1 MKMKVKWL
9 ISGLIPLLLLIVV
22 VAWVMINGAGI
33 EKDPAAPIEV
43 LNIERIDTTNN
54 GFELSIS
61 NTGPEAITISQI
73 IVNDSIWN
81 FSVSPSE
88 TFKRFEE
95 GKVTINYPWVQ
106 GDPHVIKIITDNGII
121 TEGEIAAATLTPEK
135 SWSNFLNYGFIG
147 FYVGVVPIT
156 LGLLWY
162 PFMKRFSRKWINAIL
177 ALTVGLLLFLF
188 IGTLADGFEI
198 GAEAPAVLQ
207 GNMVVILGALLTF
220 ILLIGFDQYQQKRL
234 EKKAFS
240 PFNIALLMAVGI
252 GLHNFGEGLA
262 IGTSFSLGEAALG
275 TFLIIGFTLHNIT
288 EGIGIAAP
296 LLKMKPR
303 IRDFV
308 LLGLIAGAPAILGT
322 WFGGFIYSPILGA
335 LFLGIGAGAI
345 LQVIYVITKMLIN
358 DHKKH
363 LEPTVSWLNLS
374 GFTIGLLIMYLT
386 AFFVKY

>member
-1 MKMKVKWL
+1 MKVKWL
-9 ISGLIPLLLLIVV
+9 ISGLIPLLLLIAVV
-22 VAWVMINGAGI
+22 GWVMINGAGI

-43 LNIERIDTTNN
+43 LNIERIKTTNN

-61 NTGPEAITISQI
+61 NTGPESITLSQI
-73 IVNDSIWN
+73 IVDDSLWN

-88 TFKRFEE
+88 SLKRFEE
-95 GKVTINYPWVQ
+95 GIVTINYPWVQ
-106 GDPHVIKIITDNGII
+106 GDPHVIKLITENGII
-121 TEGEIAAATLTPEK
+121 TEGVIAAATLTPERNF
-135 SWSNFLNYGFIG
+135 SNFLNYGFIG

-177 ALTVGLLLFLF
+177 SLTVGLLLFLF
-188 IGTLADGFEI
+188 IGTLVDGFEI
-198 GAEAPAVLQ
+198 GAEAPTVLQ
-207 GNMVVILGALLTF
+207 GNMVVILGAFLTF
-220 ILLIGFDQYQQKRL
+220 LLLIGFDQYQQKKQ
-234 EKKAFS
+234 EKKASS
-240 PFNIALLMAVGI
+240 PINIALLMAFGI

-296 LLKMKPR
+296 LLKIKPR

-308 LLGLIAGAPAILGT
+308 LLGIIAGAPAILGT
-322 WFGGFIYSPILGA
+322 WFGGFIFSPILGA

-345 LQVIYVITKMLIN
+345 LQVIYVITKMLIKE
-358 DHKKH
+358 HKKY
-363 LEPTVSWLNLS
+363 LEPTVSWLNFS
-374 GFTIGLLIMYLT
+374 GFTAGLLIMYLT

>member
-1 MKMKVKWL
+1 MKVKWL
-9 ISGLIPLLLLIVV
+9 ISGLIPLLLLVVV
-22 VAWVMINGAGI
+22 VAWVMINGGI

-43 LNIERIDTTNN
+43 LNIERINTTHN

-61 NTGPEAITISQI
+61 NTGPESIKISQV
-73 IVNDSIWN
+73 IVDDSIWN
-81 FSVSPSE
+81 FSVSPTE

-95 GKVTINYPWVQ
+95 GVVTINYPWVQ
-106 GDPHVIKIITDNGII
+106 GDPHVIKIITENGII
-121 TEGEIAAATLTPEK
+121 SEGEITAATLTPERTL
-135 SWSNFLNYGFIG
+135 SNFLNYGFIG

-188 IGTLADGFEI
+188 IGTLSDGFEI
-198 GAEAPAVLQ
+198 GAEAPMVLQ

-220 ILLIGFDQYQQKRL
+220 ILLIGFDQYQQKKL
-234 EKKAFS
+234 QKKAYS

-308 LLGLIAGAPAILGT
+308 LLGIIAGSPAILGT
-322 WFGGFIYSPILGA
+322 WFGGFIFSPILGA

-363 LEPTVSWLNLS
+363 LEPTVSWLNFS

>member
-1 MKMKVKWL
+1 MKVKWL
-9 ISGLIPLLLLIVV
+9 ISGLIPLLLLVVV

-43 LNIERIDTTNN
+43 LNIERINTTHN

-61 NTGPEAITISQI
+61 NTGPDSIKISQV
-73 IVNDSIWN
+73 IVDDSLWN
-81 FSVSPSE
+81 FSVSPTE

-95 GKVTINYPWVQ
+95 GVVTINYPWVQ
-106 GDPHVIKIITDNGII
+106 GDPHVIKIITENGII
-121 TEGEIAAATLTPEK
+121 TEGEITAATLTPERTL
-135 SWSNFLNYGFIG
+135 SNFLNYGFIG

-188 IGTLADGFEI
+188 IGTLSDGFEI
-198 GAEAPAVLQ
+198 GAEAPMVLQ

-220 ILLIGFDQYQQKRL
+220 ILLIGFDQYQQKKL
-234 EKKAFS
+234 QKKAYS

-308 LLGLIAGAPAILGT
+308 LLGIIAGSPAILGT
-322 WFGGFIYSPILGA
+322 WFGGFIFSPILGA

-363 LEPTVSWLNLS
+363 LEPTVSWLNFS

>member
-1 MKMKVKWL
+1 MKVKWL

-61 NTGPEAITISQI
+61 NTGPEAITISQV
-73 IVNDSIWN
+73 IVNDSIWD
-81 FSVSPSE
+81 FKVSPSE

-135 SWSNFLNYGFIG
+135 SWNNFLNYGFIG

-207 GNMVVILGALLTF
+207 GNMVVIIGAFVTF
-220 ILLIGFDQYQQKRL
+220 LLLIGFDQYQQKRL

>member
-1 MKMKVKWL
+1 MKVKWL

-88 TFKRFEE
+88 TFKRFEK

-374 GFTIGLLIMYLT
+374 GFTIGLLIMYVT

>member
-1 MKMKVKWL
+1 MKVKWI
-9 ISGLIPLLLLIVV
+9 ISGLVPLLLLVAV

-43 LNIERIDTTNN
+43 LNIERINTTYS
-54 GFELSIS
+54 GFEISIS
-61 NTGPEAITISQI
+61 NTGPEPLTISQV

-81 FSVSPSE
+81 FGVSPSE
-88 TFKRFEE
+88 TLKRFEE
-95 GKVTINYPWVQ
+95 GEITINYPWVQ
-106 GDPHVIKIITDNGII
+106 GDPHVIKIITENGII
-121 TEGEIAAATLTPEK
+121 TEGEIAAATLTPER

-147 FYVGVVPIT
+147 FYVGIVPIT

-188 IGTLADGFEI
+188 IGTLADGFEM
-198 GAEAPAVLQ
+198 GAEAPVVLQ
-207 GNMVVILGALLTF
+207 GTMVVMLGAVLTF
-220 ILLIGFDQYQQKRL
+220 LLLIGFDQYSQKKQAL
-234 EKKAFS
+234 KASS

-275 TFLIIGFTLHNIT
+275 TFLVIGFTLHNIT

-296 LLKMKPR
+296 LLKIKPR

-308 LLGLIAGAPAILGT
+308 LLGVIAGAPAIIGT
-322 WFGGFIYSPILGA
+322 WVGGFIFSPILGA

-363 LEPTVSWLNLS
+363 LEPTVSWLNFS

>member
-1 MKMKVKWL
+1 VKVKWL
-9 ISGLIPLLLLIVV
+9 ISGLIPLLLFVVV

-43 LNIERIDTTNN
+43 LNIERINTTHN

-61 NTGPEAITISQI
+61 NTGPDSIKISQV
-73 IVNDSIWN
+73 IVDDSLWN
-81 FSVSPSE
+81 FSVSPTE

-95 GKVTINYPWVQ
+95 GVVTINYPWVQ
-106 GDPHVIKIITDNGII
+106 GDPHVIKIITENGII
-121 TEGEIAAATLTPEK
+121 TEGEITAATLTPERTL
-135 SWSNFLNYGFIG
+135 SNFLNYGFIG

-188 IGTLADGFEI
+188 IGTLSDGFEI
-198 GAEAPAVLQ
+198 GAEAPMVLQ

-220 ILLIGFDQYQQKRL
+220 ILLIGFDQYQQKKL
-234 EKKAFS
+234 QKKAYS

-308 LLGLIAGAPAILGT
+308 LLGIIAGSPAILGT
-322 WFGGFIYSPILGA
+322 WFGGFIFSPILGA

-363 LEPTVSWLNLS
+363 LEPTVSWLNFS

>member
-1 MKMKVKWL
+1 MKVKWL
-9 ISGLIPLLLLIVV
+9 ISGLIPLLLLIAV
-22 VAWVMINGAGI
+22 VAWVMVNGAGI

-43 LNIERIDTTNN
+43 LNIEQIKTTND

-61 NTGPEAITISQI
+61 NTGPESITLSQV
-73 IVNDSIWN
+73 IVDDSIWG
-81 FSVSPSE
+81 FSVTPSA
-88 TFKRFEE
+88 TLKRFEE
-95 GKVTINYPWVQ
+95 GTVTINYPWVQ
-106 GDPHVIKIITDNGII
+106 GDPHGIKLITENGII
-121 TEGEIAAATLTPEK
+121 TEGDIAAATLTPE
-135 SWSNFLNYGFIG
+135 SSLSNFLQYGFIG
-147 FYVGVVPIT
+147 FYVGVIPIT

-177 ALTVGLLLFLF
+177 ALTVGLLSFLF
-188 IGTLADGFEI
+188 IGTLVDGFEI
-198 GAEAPAVLQ
+198 GAEAPLVFQ
-207 GNMVVILGALLTF
+207 GHMVVILGALLTF
-220 ILLIGFDQYQQKRL
+220 LLLIGFDQYQQRKQ
-234 EKKAFS
+234 EKKVSS
-240 PFNIALLMAVGI
+240 PFNISLLMAAGI

-296 LLKMKPR
+296 LLKIKPR

-322 WFGGFIYSPILGA
+322 WFGGFIFSPIFGA

-358 DHKKH
+358 EHKKH
-363 LEPTVSWLNLS
+363 LEPTVSWMNLG
-374 GFTIGLLIMYLT
+374 GFSLGLLIMYLT

>member
-1 MKMKVKWL
+1 MKVKWL
-9 ISGLIPLLLLIVV
+9 LSGLIPLLLLIAV

-43 LNIERIDTTNN
+43 LNIERIKTTNN

-61 NTGPEAITISQI
+61 NTGPESITLSQV
-73 IVNDSIWN
+73 IVDDSLWN
-81 FSVSPSE
+81 FSVTPSE

-95 GKVTINYPWVQ
+95 GIVTINYPWVQ
-106 GDPHVIKIITDNGII
+106 GDPHVIKLITENGII
-121 TEGEIAAATLTPEK
+121 TEGVIAAATLTPER
-135 SWSNFLNYGFIG
+135 SFSNFLNYGFIG
-147 FYVGVVPIT
+147 FYVGIVPIT

-177 ALTVGLLLFLF
+177 SLTVGLLLFLF
-188 IGTLADGFEI
+188 IGTLVDGFEI
-198 GAEAPAVLQ
+198 GSKAPTVLQ
-207 GNMVVILGALLTF
+207 GNMVVILGAFLTF
-220 ILLIGFDQYQQKRL
+220 LLLIGFDQYQQIKQ
-234 EKKAFS
+234 EKKASS
-240 PFNIALLMAVGI
+240 PINIALMMAFGI

-296 LLKMKPR
+296 LLKIKPR

-308 LLGLIAGAPAILGT
+308 LLGIIAGAPAILGT
-322 WFGGFIYSPILGA
+322 WFGGFIFSPILGA

-345 LQVIYVITKMLIN
+345 LQVIYMITKMLIKE
-358 DHKKH
+358 HKKY
-363 LEPTVSWLNLS
+363 LEPTVSWLNFS
-374 GFTIGLLIMYLT
+374 GFTAGLLIMYLT

>member
-1 MKMKVKWL
+1 MKVKWL
-9 ISGLIPLLLLIVV
+9 ISGLIPLLLLLVI

-61 NTGPEAITISQI
+61 NTGPETITISQV
-73 IVNDSIWN
+73 IVDDSIWN

-88 TFKRFEE
+88 TFKRFDE
-95 GKVTINYPWVQ
+95 GVIKINYPWVQ
-106 GDPHVIKIITDNGII
+106 GDPHIIKIITANGII
-121 TEGEIAAATLTPEK
+121 TEGVITAATRTPER
-135 SWSNFLNYGFIG
+135 SWDNFLTYGVIG
-147 FYVGVVPIT
+147 FYVGIVPIT

-188 IGTLADGFEI
+188 IGTMADGFEI

-220 ILLIGFDQYQQKRL
+220 VLLIGFDQYQQKRL